1 MEIIMTEMLWAVVLL
16 VVGFVLLI
24 KGADFFC
31 GGKLFRGKDAES
43 ALNHY
48 RTYDRGDGDKPSGM
62 CGQYYGIGNEQ

>member
-1 MEIIMTEMLWAVVLL
+1 MTEMLWAVVLL

-24 KGADFFC
+24 KGADFFVE
-31 GGKLFRGKDAES
+31 LFRGKDAES